1 MRSPHLP
8 TFSLRT
14 RFALGLGAMLLP
26 LALLGASALFLL
38 HYTTAALEEV
48 VEEAIEEM
56 HPVIHL
62 QMLTLMAAMPPND
75 YLIHGEPAEKEEFA
89 RLTEEL
95 DRAFDEALAGP
106 FGLAQERNL
115 VACTN

>member
-48 VEEAIEEM
+48 V
-56 HPVIHL
+56 
-62 QMLTLMAAMPPND
+62 
-75 YLIHGEPAEKEEFA
+75 
-89 RLTEEL
+89 
-95 DRAFDEALAGP
+95 
-106 FGLAQERNL
+106 
-115 VACTN
+115 

>member
-1 MRSPHLP
+1 
-8 TFSLRT
+8 
-14 RFALGLGAMLLP
+14 MLLP
-26 LALLGASALFLL
+26 LTLLGAGALFLL
-38 HYTTAALEEV
+38 YYTTAALEEV